1 MEEEVK
7 YDVIIIGGGP
17 AGFTA
22 GIYAARGG
30 LRTILFTGSQPGGQA
45 SLTHKIENY
54 SGVVDVEGFTLVS
67 TMMEQAGSFGCE
79 ISFSSVLEVKLDGEE
94 KVVITD
100 EGEYIASTVIVATGA
115 KNRRLNLEN
124 EEELIGKGISFCA
137 TCDGG
142 FFKNK
147 DVAINGGGDSA
158 LTEALYLSNL
168 CSKVYLVHR
177 RQGFR
182 AARILVDRVRANKKI
197 TLVLDSNVTALKGNP
212 LNAIEVTNKITGE
225 KQDIDVSAL
234 FVAIGNIP
242 NTDIFKGQL
251 DLNEAGYIRTNE
263 KMETNIKGVYA
274 AGDVRVTPMR
284 QVITACADGAIA
296 ANSAIEYLA

>member
-1 MEEEVK
+1 MK

-45 SLTHKIENY
+45 ALTHKIENY

-67 TMMEQAGSFGCE
+67 TMMEQAGNFGCE
-79 ISFSSVLEVKLDGEE
+79 ISFASVLDVNLAGEE

-100 EGEYIASTVIVATGA
+100 EGEYITSTVIVATGA
-115 KNRRLNLEN
+115 KNRRMGLEN
-124 EEELIGKGISFCA
+124 EESLIGKGISFCA
-137 TCDGG
+137 TCDGS
-142 FFKNK
+142 FFK
-147 DVAINGGGDSA
+147 DRPVAINGGGDSA
-158 LTEALYLSNL
+158 LTEALYLSNI
-168 CSKVYLVHR
+168 CSKVYLIHR

-182 AARILVDRVRANKKI
+182 AAQILVDRVRSNKKI
-197 TLVLDSNVTALKGNP
+197 SLVLDSTVTALNGDP
-212 LNAIEVTNKITGE
+212 LNSLEVTNKVTGE
-225 KQDIDVSAL
+225 KQNIAVDAL

-251 DLNEAGYIRTNE
+251 DLNEGGYIRTNE
-263 KMETNIKGVYA
+263 KMETNIEGVYA
-274 AGDVRVTPMR
+274 AGDVRITPMR

-296 ANSAIEYLA
+296 ANSVIEYLS

>member
-1 MEEEVK
+1 MK

-45 SLTHKIENY
+45 ALTHKIENY

-67 TMMEQAGSFGCE
+67 TMMEQAGNFGCE
-79 ISFSSVLEVKLDGEE
+79 ISFASVLDVKLAGEE

-100 EGEYIASTVIVATGA
+100 EGEYITSTVIVATGA
-115 KNRRLNLEN
+115 KNRRMGLEN
-124 EEELIGKGISFCA
+124 EESLIGKGISFCA
-137 TCDGG
+137 TCDGS
-142 FFKNK
+142 FFK
-147 DVAINGGGDSA
+147 DRPVAINGGGDSA
-158 LTEALYLSNL
+158 LTEALYLSNI
-168 CSKVYLVHR
+168 CSKVYLIHR

-182 AARILVDRVRANKKI
+182 AAQILVDRVRSNKKI
-197 TLVLDSNVTALKGNP
+197 SLVLDSTVTALNGDP
-212 LNAIEVTNKITGE
+212 LNSLEVTNKVTGE
-225 KQDIDVSAL
+225 KQNIAVDAL

-251 DLNEAGYIRTNE
+251 DLNEGGYIRTNE
-263 KMETNIKGVYA
+263 KMETNIEGVYA
-274 AGDVRVTPMR
+274 AGDVRITPMR

-296 ANSAIEYLA
+296 ANSAIEYLS

>member
-1 MEEEVK
+1 MK

-45 SLTHKIENY
+45 ALTHKIENY

-67 TMMEQAGSFGCE
+67 TMMEQAGNFGCE
-79 ISFSSVLEVKLDGEE
+79 ISFASALDVKLAGEE

-100 EGEYIASTVIVATGA
+100 EGEYITSTVIVATGA
-115 KNRRLNLEN
+115 KNRRMGLEN
-124 EEELIGKGISFCA
+124 EESLIGKGISFCA
-137 TCDGG
+137 TCDGS
-142 FFKNK
+142 FFK
-147 DVAINGGGDSA
+147 DRPVAINGGGDSA
-158 LTEALYLSNL
+158 LTEALYLSNI
-168 CSKVYLVHR
+168 CSKVYLIHR

-182 AARILVDRVRANKKI
+182 AAQILVDRVRANKKI
-197 TLVLDSNVTALKGNP
+197 SLVLDSTVTALNGDP
-212 LNAIEVTNKITGE
+212 LNSLEVTNKVTGE
-225 KQDIDVSAL
+225 KQNIAVDAL

-251 DLNEAGYIRTNE
+251 DLNEGGYIRTNE
-263 KMETNIKGVYA
+263 KMETNIEGVYA
-274 AGDVRVTPMR
+274 AGDVRITPMR

-296 ANSAIEYLA
+296 ANSAIEYLS

>member
-1 MEEEVK
+1 MK

-45 SLTHKIENY
+45 ALTHKIENY

-67 TMMEQAGSFGCE
+67 TMMEQAGNFGCE
-79 ISFSSVLEVKLDGEE
+79 ISFASVLDVKLAGEE

-100 EGEYIASTVIVATGA
+100 EGEYTTSTVIVATGA
-115 KNRRLNLEN
+115 KNRRMGLDN
-124 EEELIGKGISFCA
+124 EESLIGKGISFCA
-137 TCDGG
+137 TCDGS
-142 FFKNK
+142 FFK
-147 DVAINGGGDSA
+147 DRPVAINGGGDSA
-158 LTEALYLSNL
+158 LTEALYLSNI
-168 CSKVYLVHR
+168 CSKVYLIHR

-182 AARILVDRVRANKKI
+182 AAQILVDRVRANKKI
-197 TLVLDSNVTALKGNP
+197 SLVLDSTVTALKGDP
-212 LNAIEVTNKITGE
+212 LNSLEVTNKVTGE
-225 KQDIDVSAL
+225 KKNIAVDAL

-251 DLNEAGYIRTNE
+251 DLNEGGYIRTNE
-263 KMETNIKGVYA
+263 KMETNIEGVYA
-274 AGDVRVTPMR
+274 AGDVRITPMR

-296 ANSAIEYLA
+296 ANSAIEYLS

>member
-1 MEEEVK
+1 MK

-45 SLTHKIENY
+45 ALTHKIENY

-67 TMMEQAGSFGCE
+67 TMMEQAGNFGCE
-79 ISFSSVLEVKLDGEE
+79 ISFASVLDVKLAGEE

-100 EGEYIASTVIVATGA
+100 EGEYTTSTVIVATGA
-115 KNRRLNLEN
+115 KNRRMGLEN
-124 EEELIGKGISFCA
+124 EESLIGKGISFCA
-137 TCDGG
+137 TCDGS
-142 FFKNK
+142 FFK
-147 DVAINGGGDSA
+147 DRPVAINGGGDSA
-158 LTEALYLSNL
+158 LTEALYLSNI
-168 CSKVYLVHR
+168 CSKVYLIHR

-182 AARILVDRVRANKKI
+182 AAQILVDRVRANKKI
-197 TLVLDSNVTALKGNP
+197 SLVLDSTVTALKGDP
-212 LNAIEVTNKITGE
+212 LNSLEVTNKVTGE
-225 KQDIDVSAL
+225 KQNIAVDAL

-251 DLNEAGYIRTNE
+251 DLNEGGYIRTNE
-263 KMETNIKGVYA
+263 KMETNIEGVYA
-274 AGDVRVTPMR
+274 AGDVRITPMR

-296 ANSAIEYLA
+296 ANSAIEYLS

>member
-1 MEEEVK
+1 MK

-45 SLTHKIENY
+45 ALTHKIENY

-67 TMMEQAGSFGCE
+67 TMMEQAGNFGCE
-79 ISFSSVLEVKLDGEE
+79 ISFASVLDVKLAGEE

-100 EGEYIASTVIVATGA
+100 EGEYITSTVIVATGA
-115 KNRRLNLEN
+115 KNRRMGLEN
-124 EEELIGKGISFCA
+124 EESLIGKGISFCA
-137 TCDGG
+137 TCDGS
-142 FFKNK
+142 FFK
-147 DVAINGGGDSA
+147 DRPVAINGGGDSA
-158 LTEALYLSNL
+158 LTEALYLSNI
-168 CSKVYLVHR
+168 CSKVYLIHR

-182 AARILVDRVRANKKI
+182 AAQILVDRVRSNKKI
-197 TLVLDSNVTALKGNP
+197 SLVLDSTVTALNGDP
-212 LNAIEVTNKITGE
+212 LNSLEVTNKVTGE
-225 KQDIDVSAL
+225 KQNIAVDAL

-251 DLNEAGYIRTNE
+251 DLNEGGYIRTNE
-263 KMETNIKGVYA
+263 KMETNIEGVYA
-274 AGDVRVTPMR
+274 AGDVRITPMR

-296 ANSAIEYLA
+296 ANSVIEYLS

>member
-1 MEEEVK
+1 MK

-45 SLTHKIENY
+45 ALTHKIENY

-67 TMMEQAGSFGCE
+67 TMMEQAGNFGCE
-79 ISFSSVLEVKLDGEE
+79 ISFASVLDVKLAGEE

-100 EGEYIASTVIVATGA
+100 EGEYITSTVIVATGA
-115 KNRRLNLEN
+115 KNRRMGLEN
-124 EEELIGKGISFCA
+124 EESLIGKGISFCA
-137 TCDGG
+137 TCDGS
-142 FFKNK
+142 FFK
-147 DVAINGGGDSA
+147 DRPVAINGGGDSA
-158 LTEALYLSNL
+158 LTEALYLSNI
-168 CSKVYLVHR
+168 CSKVYLIHR

-182 AARILVDRVRANKKI
+182 AAQILVDRVRANKKI
-197 TLVLDSNVTALKGNP
+197 SLVLDSTVTALKGDP
-212 LNAIEVTNKITGE
+212 LNSLEVTNKVTGE
-225 KQDIDVSAL
+225 KQNIAVDAL

-251 DLNEAGYIRTNE
+251 DLNEGGYIRTNE
-263 KMETNIKGVYA
+263 KMETNIEGVYA
-274 AGDVRVTPMR
+274 AGDVRITPMR

-296 ANSAIEYLA
+296 ANSAIEYLS

>member
-1 MEEEVK
+1 MK

-45 SLTHKIENY
+45 ALTHKIENY

-67 TMMEQAGSFGCE
+67 TMMEQAGNFGCE
-79 ISFSSVLEVKLDGEE
+79 ISFASVLDVKLAGEE

-100 EGEYIASTVIVATGA
+100 EGEYTTSTVIVATGA
-115 KNRRLNLEN
+115 KNRRMGLEN
-124 EEELIGKGISFCA
+124 EESLIGKGISFCA
-137 TCDGG
+137 TCDGS
-142 FFKNK
+142 FFK
-147 DVAINGGGDSA
+147 DRPVAINGGGDSA
-158 LTEALYLSNL
+158 LTEALYLSNI
-168 CSKVYLVHR
+168 CSKVYLIHR

-182 AARILVDRVRANKKI
+182 AAQILVDRVRANKKI
-197 TLVLDSNVTALKGNP
+197 SLVLDSTVTALNGDP
-212 LNAIEVTNKITGE
+212 LNSLEVTNKVTGE
-225 KQDIDVSAL
+225 KQNIAVDAL

-251 DLNEAGYIRTNE
+251 DLNEGGYIRTNE
-263 KMETNIKGVYA
+263 KMETNIEGVYA
-274 AGDVRVTPMR
+274 AGDVRITPMR

-296 ANSAIEYLA
+296 ANSAIEYLS

>member
-1 MEEEVK
+1 MK

-45 SLTHKIENY
+45 ALTHKIENY

-67 TMMEQAGSFGCE
+67 TMMEQAGNFGCE
-79 ISFSSVLEVKLDGEE
+79 ISFASVLDVNLAGEE

-100 EGEYIASTVIVATGA
+100 EGEYITSTVIVATGA
-115 KNRRLNLEN
+115 KNRRMGLEN
-124 EEELIGKGISFCA
+124 EESLIGKGISFCA
-137 TCDGG
+137 TCDGS
-142 FFKNK
+142 FFK
-147 DVAINGGGDSA
+147 DRPVAINGGGDSA
-158 LTEALYLSNL
+158 LTEALYLSNM
-168 CSKVYLVHR
+168 CSKVYLIHR

-182 AARILVDRVRANKKI
+182 AAQILVDRVRSNKKI
-197 TLVLDSNVTALKGNP
+197 SLVLDSTVTALNGDP
-212 LNAIEVTNKITGE
+212 LNSLEVTNKVTGE
-225 KQDIDVSAL
+225 KQNIAVDAL

-251 DLNEAGYIRTNE
+251 DLNEGGYIRTNE
-263 KMETNIKGVYA
+263 KMETNIEGVYA
-274 AGDVRVTPMR
+274 AGDVRITPMR

-296 ANSAIEYLA
+296 ANSAIEYLS

>member
-1 MEEEVK
+1 MK

-45 SLTHKIENY
+45 ALTHKIENY

-67 TMMEQAGSFGCE
+67 TMMEQAGNFGCE
-79 ISFSSVLEVKLDGEE
+79 ISFASVLDVKLAGEE

-100 EGEYIASTVIVATGA
+100 EGEYITSTVIVATGA
-115 KNRRLNLEN
+115 KNRRMGLDN
-124 EEELIGKGISFCA
+124 EESLIGKGISFCA
-137 TCDGG
+137 TCDGS
-142 FFKNK
+142 FFK
-147 DVAINGGGDSA
+147 DRPVAINGGGDSA
-158 LTEALYLSNL
+158 LTEALYLSNI
-168 CSKVYLVHR
+168 CSKVYLIHR

-182 AARILVDRVRANKKI
+182 AAQILVDRVRANKKI
-197 TLVLDSNVTALKGNP
+197 SLVLDSTVTALNGDP
-212 LNAIEVTNKITGE
+212 LNSLEVTNKVTGE
-225 KQDIDVSAL
+225 KQNIAVDAL

-251 DLNEAGYIRTNE
+251 DLNEGGYIRTNE
-263 KMETNIKGVYA
+263 KMETNIEGVYA
-274 AGDVRVTPMR
+274 AGDVRITPMR

-296 ANSAIEYLA
+296 ANSAIEYLS

>member
-1 MEEEVK
+1 MK

-45 SLTHKIENY
+45 ALTHKIENY

-67 TMMEQAGSFGCE
+67 TMMEQAGNFGCE
-79 ISFSSVLEVKLDGEE
+79 ISFASVLDVKLSGEE
-94 KVVITD
+94 KLVITD
-100 EGEYIASTVIVATGA
+100 EGEYITSTVIVATGA
-115 KNRRLNLEN
+115 KNRRMGLEN
-124 EEELIGKGISFCA
+124 EESLIGKGISFCA
-137 TCDGG
+137 TCDGS
-142 FFKNK
+142 FFK
-147 DVAINGGGDSA
+147 DRPVAINGGGDSA
-158 LTEALYLSNL
+158 LTEALYLSNI
-168 CSKVYLVHR
+168 CSKVYLIHR

-182 AARILVDRVRANKKI
+182 AAQILVDRVRANKKI
-197 TLVLDSNVTALKGNP
+197 NLVLDSTVTALNGDP
-212 LNAIEVTNKITGE
+212 LNSLEVTNKVTGE
-225 KQDIDVSAL
+225 TKNIAVDAL

-251 DLNEAGYIRTNE
+251 DLNEGGYIRTNE
-263 KMETNIKGVYA
+263 KMETNIEGVYA
-274 AGDVRVTPMR
+274 AGDVRITPMR

-296 ANSAIEYLA
+296 ANSAIEYLS

>member
-1 MEEEVK
+1 MK

-45 SLTHKIENY
+45 ALTHKIENY

-67 TMMEQAGSFGCE
+67 TMMEQAGNFGCE
-79 ISFSSVLEVKLDGEE
+79 ISFASVLDVNLAGEE

-100 EGEYIASTVIVATGA
+100 EGEYITSTVIVATGA
-115 KNRRLNLEN
+115 KNRRMGLEN
-124 EEELIGKGISFCA
+124 EESLIGKGISFCA
-137 TCDGG
+137 TCDGS
-142 FFKNK
+142 FFK
-147 DVAINGGGDSA
+147 DRPVAINGGGDSA
-158 LTEALYLSNL
+158 LTEALYLSNI
-168 CSKVYLVHR
+168 CSKVYLIHR

-182 AARILVDRVRANKKI
+182 AAQILVDRVRSNKKI
-197 TLVLDSNVTALKGNP
+197 SLVLDSTVTALKGDP
-212 LNAIEVTNKITGE
+212 LNSLEVTNKVTGE
-225 KQDIDVSAL
+225 KQNIAVDAL

-251 DLNEAGYIRTNE
+251 DLNEGGYIRTNE
-263 KMETNIKGVYA
+263 KMETNIEGVYA
-274 AGDVRVTPMR
+274 AGDVRITPMR

-296 ANSAIEYLA
+296 ANSAIEYLS

>member
-1 MEEEVK
+1 MK

-45 SLTHKIENY
+45 ALTHKIENY

-67 TMMEQAGSFGCE
+67 TMMEQAGNFGCE
-79 ISFSSVLEVKLDGEE
+79 ISFASVLDVKLAGEE
-94 KVVITD
+94 KVVVTD
-100 EGEYIASTVIVATGA
+100 EGEYITSTVIVATGA
-115 KNRRLNLEN
+115 KNRRMGLEN
-124 EEELIGKGISFCA
+124 EESLIGKGISFCA
-137 TCDGG
+137 TCDGS
-142 FFKNK
+142 FFK
-147 DVAINGGGDSA
+147 DRPVAINGGGDSA
-158 LTEALYLSNL
+158 LTEALYLSNI
-168 CSKVYLVHR
+168 CSKVYLIHR

-182 AARILVDRVRANKKI
+182 AAQILVDRVRANKKI
-197 TLVLDSNVTALKGNP
+197 SLVLDSTVTALNGDP
-212 LNAIEVTNKITGE
+212 LNSLEVTNKVTGE
-225 KQDIDVSAL
+225 KQNIAVDAL

-251 DLNEAGYIRTNE
+251 DLNEGGYIRTNE
-263 KMETNIKGVYA
+263 KMETNIEGVYA
-274 AGDVRVTPMR
+274 AGDVRITPMR

-296 ANSAIEYLA
+296 ANSAIEYLS

>member
-1 MEEEVK
+1 MK

-45 SLTHKIENY
+45 ALTHKIENY

-67 TMMEQAGSFGCE
+67 TMMEQAGNFGCE
-79 ISFSSVLEVKLDGEE
+79 ISFASVLDVNLAGEE

-100 EGEYIASTVIVATGA
+100 EGEYITSTVIVATGA
-115 KNRRLNLEN
+115 KNRRMGLEN
-124 EEELIGKGISFCA
+124 EESLIGKGISFCA
-137 TCDGG
+137 TCDGS
-142 FFKNK
+142 FFK
-147 DVAINGGGDSA
+147 DRPVAINGGGDSA
-158 LTEALYLSNL
+158 LTEALYLSNI
-168 CSKVYLVHR
+168 CSKVYLIHR

-182 AARILVDRVRANKKI
+182 AAQILVDRVRSNKKI
-197 TLVLDSNVTALKGNP
+197 SLVLDSTVTALNGDP
-212 LNAIEVTNKITGE
+212 LNSLEVTNKVTGE
-225 KQDIDVSAL
+225 KQNIAVDAL

-251 DLNEAGYIRTNE
+251 DLNEGGYIRTNE
-263 KMETNIKGVYA
+263 KMETNIEGVYA
-274 AGDVRVTPMR
+274 AGDVRITPMR

-296 ANSAIEYLA
+296 ANSAIEYLS

>member
-1 MEEEVK
+1 MK

-45 SLTHKIENY
+45 ALTHKIENY

-67 TMMEQAGSFGCE
+67 TMMEQAGNFGCE
-79 ISFSSVLEVKLDGEE
+79 ISFASVLDVKLAGEE

-100 EGEYIASTVIVATGA
+100 EGEYITSTVIVATGA
-115 KNRRLNLEN
+115 KNRRMGLEN
-124 EEELIGKGISFCA
+124 EESLIGKGISFCA
-137 TCDGG
+137 TCDGS
-142 FFKNK
+142 FFK
-147 DVAINGGGDSA
+147 DRPVAINGGGDSA
-158 LTEALYLSNL
+158 LTEALYLSNI
-168 CSKVYLVHR
+168 CSKVYLIHR

-182 AARILVDRVRANKKI
+182 AAQILVDRVRANKKI
-197 TLVLDSNVTALKGNP
+197 SLVLDSTVTALNGDP
-212 LNAIEVTNKITGE
+212 LNSLEVTNKVTGE
-225 KQDIDVSAL
+225 KQNIAVDAL

-251 DLNEAGYIRTNE
+251 DLNEGGYIRTNE
-263 KMETNIKGVYA
+263 KMETNIEGVYA
-274 AGDVRVTPMR
+274 AGDVRITPMR

-296 ANSAIEYLA
+296 ANSAIEYLS